1 MGKRK
6 PADRLVVTLIATS
19 CLLLAVIGITGWKWA
34 DAEKRAASA
43 RESASVGICYGFRA
57 DVPPLVYQVPGW

>member
-6 PADRLVVTLIATS
+6 PADRLVIMLIATS
-19 CLLLAVIGITGWKWA
+19 CLLLAAIGITGWKWA

-43 RESASVGICYGFRA
+43 LGSASVGICHGFRA
-57 DVPPLVYQVPGW
+57 DVPTLVYQVPGW